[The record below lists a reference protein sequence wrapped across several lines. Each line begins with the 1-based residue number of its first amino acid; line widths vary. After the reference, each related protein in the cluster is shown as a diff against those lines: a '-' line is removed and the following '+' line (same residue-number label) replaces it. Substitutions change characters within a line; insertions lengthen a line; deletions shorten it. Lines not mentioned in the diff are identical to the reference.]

1 MYEIR
6 KYVHKRQEGEDERIS
21 YDSLQPTHLQ
31 HTHTQSDSTHTNTH
45 THTQVRAHKFHKY
58 TTNKCSDGNKIGK

>member
-45 THTQVRAHKFHKY
+45 TRAGARAQISQIY
-58 TTNKCSDGNKIGK
+58 NKQMLRWQQNR